1 MADLE
6 KPQTINLNG
15 TTSVPIDAAPETN
28 GSPKNDIEISPKNVT
43 DVLSESTNII
53 EATTDTVK
61 SDDADG
67 TLDAEKIV
75 TSNDDEGTKTVDA
88 AQVVCENSS
97 KVTEEETGD
106 DVDSHTPTL
115 DPLAEDSQE
124 GVDEEDEA
132 EAMDEDASTSHSIA
146 EPNGNATLEPAKS
159 SDDDT
164 LPEST
169 KTEEDVVQPSSV
181 AAEGELSTDE
191 TKVVQSNAVESNEQE
206 EEEFVEDDDD
216 EEPMT
221 IDETP
226 NGDNDSIIDE
236 NEVQHIPI
244 VQEVHELSDSD
255 EDEANPLEEPKLEF
269 PAVEHMEVDSK
280 LVVENGHSA
289 DLDEDDDNDKPVSI
303 GSDTDEEMEKE
314 IVQKNGVDKATPPA
328 QNYDDAE
335 EDCVV
340 IEDDEKTTA
349 EDLSPRRSGRSRK
362 SVVKPRDFSS
372 FDQDIE
378 EVTDDPLAQP
388 AAKKQKINASPSM
401 NITIQ
406 DARSLADPLANTS
419 FQHQFKQS
427 NDGAKKEPTLVLIDT
442 NSIMN
447 RANAASVQALQ
458 NQNITVHPVSGN
470 HHTTNIYPTNIRASI
485 TPVMSNISSPINAN
499 STKITNTLNSSNSS
513 NTSALGLASSPLL
526 PALTDDMFVL
536 EAPSFIVP
544 YIYEKPPGDNLRD
557 IVETIRKELADQK
570 KQGDVDVAEKEAKEL
585 EAMSEEQRKLAE
597 LARVA
602 DANKKKSSKKKPGKS
617 GDDSWDESDTSTDD
631 EASDSEQRTKVLI
644 KEADN
649 DMDSI
654 KTQIIQSDGTI
665 LGGAAGSAAAAA
677 ALKRDN
683 YFESPLGKFFMDIGI
698 NLVQEQVQTDLLR
711 QQKKKLHREGES
723 AAPSVELAIN
733 SLKKNL
739 EHSKLKN
746 NMFKF
751 ESKRCEYCNFKSES
765 ALAMAHHYEAPHLNG
780 QMYKCN
786 FCVFEA
792 RPPYDILF
800 HMEAIHNIKARLEKA
815 QTYHQCPNCPFED
828 NGKSKLARHG
838 MVCIKKFRPE
848 INLNPPVDWEPP
860 AKIPRIKPRHGLV
873 GTATA
878 YQVNISHRSISNSP
892 YNNTVFS
899 TGHGCAGTTFRHQCG
914 RFATTTGSQ
923 CHDYA
928 RTRSTANHHQNL
940 SWRYNT
946 AQQHSNF
953 QPAPCQP
960 IVASYAEP
968 QLPFKRRRT
977 VYSSND
983 IHR

>member
-1 MADLE
+1 MADLKTTE
-6 KPQTINLNG
+6 SVTMNG
-15 TTSVPIDAAPETN
+15 TTSDSEPTADSPKTN
-28 GSPKNDIEISPKNVT
+28 GSPIIETEGSTKNVT
-43 DVLSESTNII
+43 PDVEFAESLKIAETEPIKTTDAVDTTDSVITTETEAHDSEDN
-53 EATTDTVK
+53 ATTTEAEVK
-61 SDDADG
+61 DPEDDATDNG
-67 TLDAEKIV
+67 NVKETE
-75 TSNDDEGTKTVDA
+75 DDESPVP
-88 AQVVCENSS
+88 
-97 KVTEEETGD
+97 ETSDLIKELAEDDD

-115 DPLAEDSQE
+115 EAVPEDSQE
-124 GVDEEDEA
+124 SAAAAEENQEEHGKEEKEESPMEVDATSNQSSLKEDEESVVEA
-132 EAMDEDASTSHSIA
+132 SELNDEDTM
-146 EPNGNATLEPAKS
+146 
-159 SDDDT
+159 
-164 LPEST
+164 PEST
-169 KTEEDVVQPSSV
+169 KTEEEVDQPNSIEADENVAPDEPEVVKSI
-181 AAEGELSTDE
+181 T
-191 TKVVQSNAVESNEQE
+191 VEVNKPEQE
-206 EEEFVEDDDD
+206 EEEEEEDDVDDDD

-221 IDETP
+221 IDEAP
-226 NGDNDSIIDE
+226 NADNDSNLDE
-236 NEVQHIPI
+236 NEVEHIPI

-255 EDEANPLEEPKLEF
+255 DDDAENTTEVSKQQSPK
-269 PAVEHMEVDSK
+269 VEHMEVDGVTK
-280 LVVENGHSA
+280 VVNENGHTA
-289 DLDEDDDNDKPVSI
+289 GHDADDDDKPVSI
-303 GSDTDEEMEKE
+303 GSDSDEEE
-314 IVQKNGVDKATPPA
+314 VQAPKNGVDKPPPSA
-328 QNYDDAE
+328 YEDTE

-340 IEDDEKTTA
+340 IEDDDKSTA

-362 SVVKPRDFSS
+362 SVLRPRELSA

-378 EVTDDPLAQP
+378 EVTEDPLAQP
-388 AAKKQKINASPSM
+388 AAKKPKINSSSSM

-406 DARSLADPLANTS
+406 DARSLAVDPLATS
-419 FQHQFKQS
+419 YQHQFKQS
-427 NDGAKKEPTLVLIDT
+427 NDGFKKEPTLVLIDT

-470 HHTTNIYPTNIRASI
+470 HQSTNIYPTNIRASI
-485 TPVMSNISSPINAN
+485 TPVMPNMNNIKVTN
-499 STKITNTLNSSNSS
+499 SHNITNSQLPTV
-513 NTSALGLASSPLL
+513 TPLL

-570 KQGDVDVAEKEAKEL
+570 KQEDVDVAEKEAKEL

-597 LARVA
+597 LAKAA
-602 DANKKKSSKKKPGKS
+602 DANKKKSSKKKVGKS

-644 KEADN
+644 KEADH

-654 KTQIIQSDGTI
+654 KTQIIQSDGTVA
-665 LGGAAGSAAAAA
+665 LTPGSAAAAA

-723 AAPSVELAIN
+723 AAPSVEMAIN

-739 EHSKLKN
+739 EHSKQKN
-746 NMFKF
+746 KIFKF

-786 FCVFEA
+786 FCAFEA

-828 NGKSKLARHG
+828 NGKSKLARHAL
-838 MVCIKKFRPE
+838 VCIKKFRPE
-848 INLNPPVDWEPP
+848 INLNPPIDWEPP

-878 YQVNISHRSISNSP
+878 YQVNP
-892 YNNTVFS
+892 
-899 TGHGCAGTTFRHQCG
+899 
-914 RFATTTGSQ
+914 
-923 CHDYA
+923 
-928 RTRSTANHHQNL
+928 
-940 SWRYNT
+940 
-946 AQQHSNF
+946 
-953 QPAPCQP
+953 
-960 IVASYAEP
+960 
-968 QLPFKRRRT
+968 
-977 VYSSND
+977 
-983 IHR
+983 